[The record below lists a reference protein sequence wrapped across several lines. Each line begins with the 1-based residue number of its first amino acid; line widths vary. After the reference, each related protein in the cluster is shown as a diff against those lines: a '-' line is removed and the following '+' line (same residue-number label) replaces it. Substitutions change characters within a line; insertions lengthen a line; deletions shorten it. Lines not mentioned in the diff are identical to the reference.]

1 MLPGTTTEQELRR
14 ALTGT
19 QINAEIVL
27 VKTNQEGIDL
37 VEKGEVAA
45 YFADRATL
53 TFLLRKEKQAASL
66 LMADTYLSVE
76 PIALG
81 DAPRR
86 QRFPPRRRHG
96 AEPHLSA
103 GRDRADLQ
111 GGLRPAHH
119 AQPAAGGAVSD
130 RGLAG
135 LAARSPSVCIM
146 RLSVLDQSIAVAGR
160 PHDQSIRNT
169 VALAQHC
176 EALGYERF
184 WVSEHHNHPTIVG
197 TAPEIVIAAIA
208 ATTERIRI
216 GSAGIMLPHYAPFKV
231 AEVFRVLDALAPGR
245 IDLGLGR
252 APGSDGRTAFAL
264 NPAANERPEHF
275 PADVR
280 DLIAWVHNEP
290 LVDRHPF
297 AAVKAFP
304 QGATAPEVWILGS
317 SDYGAQ
323 VAALF
328 GLPYC
333 YAWFFSD
340 GAGGERAIELYKQ
353 HLSAERAPS
362 RAALGPLRLGAGRR
376 DDGRGAVPLHLARAL
391 AHAIATAASS
401 CRWRRPM
408 SPPRR
413 WRPTTRRASSASART
428 PSSAPA
434 PRSRPASRS

>member
-1 MLPGTTTEQELRR
+1 
-14 ALTGT
+14 
-19 QINAEIVL
+19 
-27 VKTNQEGIDL
+27 
-37 VEKGEVAA
+37 
-45 YFADRATL
+45 
-53 TFLLRKEKQAASL
+53 
-66 LMADTYLSVE
+66 
-76 PIALG
+76 
-81 DAPRR
+81 
-86 QRFPPRRRHG
+86 
-96 AEPHLSA
+96 
-103 GRDRADLQ
+103 
-111 GGLRPAHH
+111 
-119 AQPAAGGAVSD
+119 
-130 RGLAG
+130 
-135 LAARSPSVCIM
+135 M

-297 AAVKAFP
+297 AAVQAYP
-304 QGATAPEVWILGS
+304 QGPTAPEVWILGS

-340 GAGGERAIELYKQ
+340 GAGGERAIDLYKKSYRP
-353 HLSAERAPS
+353 SARHPEPHS
-362 RAALGPLRLGAGRR
+362 ALCVLGARR
-376 DDGRGAVPLHLARAL
+376 PDDGRGAVPFHPTRAV
-391 AHAIATAASS
+391 AHASRSGNPGAA
-401 CRWRRPM
+401 RVRPT

-413 WRPTTRRASSASART
+413 SPNTTRRASNSSART

-434 PRSRPASRS
+434 PRS

>member
-1 MLPGTTTEQELRR
+1 
-14 ALTGT
+14 
-19 QINAEIVL
+19 
-27 VKTNQEGIDL
+27 
-37 VEKGEVAA
+37 
-45 YFADRATL
+45 
-53 TFLLRKEKQAASL
+53 
-66 LMADTYLSVE
+66 
-76 PIALG
+76 
-81 DAPRR
+81 
-86 QRFPPRRRHG
+86 
-96 AEPHLSA
+96 
-103 GRDRADLQ
+103 
-111 GGLRPAHH
+111 
-119 AQPAAGGAVSD
+119 
-130 RGLAG
+130 
-135 LAARSPSVCIM
+135 M

-176 EALGYERF
+176 EALGYQRF

-208 ATTERIRI
+208 ATTQRIRI

-340 GAGGERAIELYKQ
+340 GTGGERAIDLYKRTYRP
-353 HLSAERAPS
+353 SARHPEPHSGLCVWALAAETMEQAQYHFTS
-362 RAALGPLRLGAGRR
+362 RALSRMHRDRGILAPLEAPDAAATALADYDQARVERFRKDSFVGTGPEVAARIEELRQRVGVDEMAVVTWTHDEDVRR
-376 DDGRGAVPLHLARAL
+376 ASYTHLARAMGF
-391 AHAIATAASS
+391 A
-401 CRWRRPM
+401 
-408 SPPRR
+408 PPG
-413 WRPTTRRASSASART
+413 
-428 PSSAPA
+428 
-434 PRSRPASRS
+434 

>member
-1 MLPGTTTEQELRR
+1 MSS
-14 ALTGT
+14 LT
-19 QINAEIVL
+19 
-27 VKTNQEGIDL
+27 
-37 VEKGEVAA
+37 
-45 YFADRATL
+45 
-53 TFLLRKEKQAASL
+53 
-66 LMADTYLSVE
+66 
-76 PIALG
+76 
-81 DAPRR
+81 
-86 QRFPPRRRHG
+86 
-96 AEPHLSA
+96 
-103 GRDRADLQ
+103 
-111 GGLRPAHH
+111 
-119 AQPAAGGAVSD
+119 
-130 RGLAG
+130 
-135 LAARSPSVCIM
+135 

-160 PHDQSIRNT
+160 PQDQSIRNT

-208 ATTERIRI
+208 ATTRRIRI

-245 IDLGLGR
+245 IDMGLGR

-275 PADVR
+275 PSDVR

-297 AAVKAFP
+297 AAVQAFP

-333 YAWFFSD
+333 YARFFSD
-340 GAGGERAIELYKQ
+340 GAGGQRAIDLYKRTYRPSVR
-353 HLSAERAPS
+353 HPEPRSGLCVWALAAETMDQAQYHFTS
-362 RAALGPLRLGAGRR
+362 RALSRINRDKGILLPLEAPDVAAAQPLSVHEQARMEQFRKDSFVGTGPEVAGRIR
-376 DDGRGAVPLHLARAL
+376 DLAAQVGVEEMAVVTWTHDEEVRRESYTQLARAFDL
-391 AHAIATAASS
+391 KG
-401 CRWRRPM
+401 
-408 SPPRR
+408 
-413 WRPTTRRASSASART
+413 
-428 PSSAPA
+428 
-434 PRSRPASRS
+434 

>member
-1 MLPGTTTEQELRR
+1 
-14 ALTGT
+14 
-19 QINAEIVL
+19 
-27 VKTNQEGIDL
+27 
-37 VEKGEVAA
+37 
-45 YFADRATL
+45 
-53 TFLLRKEKQAASL
+53 
-66 LMADTYLSVE
+66 
-76 PIALG
+76 
-81 DAPRR
+81 
-86 QRFPPRRRHG
+86 
-96 AEPHLSA
+96 
-103 GRDRADLQ
+103 
-111 GGLRPAHH
+111 
-119 AQPAAGGAVSD
+119 
-130 RGLAG
+130 
-135 LAARSPSVCIM
+135 M
-146 RLSVLDQSIAVAGR
+146 RLSVLDQSIAVADR

-169 VALAQHC
+169 VALAKHC
-176 EALGYERF
+176 EALDYDRF

-216 GSAGIMLPHYAPFKV
+216 GSAGIMLPHYAAFKV

-297 AAVKAFP
+297 AAVQAYP
-304 QGATAPEVWILGS
+304 QGPTAPEVWILGS

-340 GAGGERAIELYKQ
+340 GAGGERAIDLYKRNYRPSARHPEPHSALCVLALAAPTMEEAQ
-353 HLSAERAPS
+353 YHFTPRVLSRMH
-362 RAALGPLRLGAGRR
+362 RDRGILGPLESPEAAAATLATTYDPARVAQFRQDSFVGTGPEVAARIEELRTRVGVDEMAVVTWTHDEDARR
-376 DDGRGAVPLHLARAL
+376 TSYTELARA
-391 AHAIATAASS
+391 AGF
-401 CRWRRPM
+401 
-408 SPPRR
+408 
-413 WRPTTRRASSASART
+413 
-428 PSSAPA
+428 APKD
-434 PRSRPASRS
+434 S

>member
-1 MLPGTTTEQELRR
+1 M
-14 ALTGT
+14 
-19 QINAEIVL
+19 
-27 VKTNQEGIDL
+27 
-37 VEKGEVAA
+37 
-45 YFADRATL
+45 
-53 TFLLRKEKQAASL
+53 S
-66 LMADTYLSVE
+66 
-76 PIALG
+76 
-81 DAPRR
+81 
-86 QRFPPRRRHG
+86 
-96 AEPHLSA
+96 
-103 GRDRADLQ
+103 
-111 GGLRPAHH
+111 RPF
-119 AQPAAGGAVSD
+119 
-130 RGLAG
+130 
-135 LAARSPSVCIM
+135 

-160 PHDQSIRNT
+160 PQDQSIRNT
-169 VALAQHC
+169 VALAEHC

-197 TAPEIVIAAIA
+197 TAPEIVMAAIA
-208 ATTERIRI
+208 ARTERIRI
-216 GSAGIMLPHYAPFKV
+216 GSAGIMLPHYSAFKV

-304 QGATAPEVWILGS
+304 QSGTAPEIWILGS

-340 GAGGERAIELYKQ
+340 GAGGERAIDLYKRSYRP
-353 HLSAERAPS
+353 SARHPEPRSGLCVWALAAETMDKAQYHFTS
-362 RAALGPLRLGAGRR
+362 RALSRIQRDKGLLGPLLPPDEAAKVELTLHEQAKFDQFRKDSFVGTGPEVAQRITDLKERVGVNEMAVVTWTHDEEVRR
-376 DDGRGAVPLHLARAL
+376 QSYALLAEAYGF
-391 AHAIATAASS
+391 
-401 CRWRRPM
+401 
-408 SPPRR
+408 
-413 WRPTTRRASSASART
+413 
-428 PSSAPA
+428 A
-434 PRSRPASRS
+434 PRSSLR

>member
-1 MLPGTTTEQELRR
+1 
-14 ALTGT
+14 
-19 QINAEIVL
+19 
-27 VKTNQEGIDL
+27 
-37 VEKGEVAA
+37 
-45 YFADRATL
+45 
-53 TFLLRKEKQAASL
+53 
-66 LMADTYLSVE
+66 
-76 PIALG
+76 
-81 DAPRR
+81 
-86 QRFPPRRRHG
+86 
-96 AEPHLSA
+96 
-103 GRDRADLQ
+103 
-111 GGLRPAHH
+111 
-119 AQPAAGGAVSD
+119 
-130 RGLAG
+130 
-135 LAARSPSVCIM
+135 M
-146 RLSVLDQSIAVAGR
+146 RLSVLDQSIAVADR

-176 EALGYERF
+176 EALGYDRF

-208 ATTERIRI
+208 ATTKRIRI

-280 DLIAWVHNEP
+280 DLLAWVHNEP

-297 AAVKAFP
+297 AAVQAYP
-304 QGATAPEVWILGS
+304 QGPTAPEVWILGS

-340 GAGGERAIELYKQ
+340 GAGGERAIDLYKKSYRPSARHPEPHSALCVLAFAASTMEEAQ
-353 HLSAERAPS
+353 YHFTPRVLSRMH
-362 RAALGPLRLGAGRR
+362 RDRGILGPLESPDA
-376 DDGRGAVPLHLARAL
+376 AAAAL
-391 AHAIATAASS
+391 AKTYDPARVAQFRKDSFVGTGLEVVGRIEELKKRVGVDEMAVVTWTHDEEV
-401 CRWRRPM
+401 
-408 SPPRR
+408 
-413 WRPTTRRASSASART
+413 RRASYTELAKAAGFM
-428 PSSAPA
+428 P
-434 PRSRPASRS
+434 

>member
-1 MLPGTTTEQELRR
+1 M
-14 ALTGT
+14 
-19 QINAEIVL
+19 
-27 VKTNQEGIDL
+27 
-37 VEKGEVAA
+37 
-45 YFADRATL
+45 
-53 TFLLRKEKQAASL
+53 S
-66 LMADTYLSVE
+66 
-76 PIALG
+76 
-81 DAPRR
+81 
-86 QRFPPRRRHG
+86 
-96 AEPHLSA
+96 
-103 GRDRADLQ
+103 
-111 GGLRPAHH
+111 RPF
-119 AQPAAGGAVSD
+119 
-130 RGLAG
+130 
-135 LAARSPSVCIM
+135 
-146 RLSVLDQSIAVAGR
+146 RLSVLDQSIAVSGR
-160 PHDQSIRNT
+160 PHGDSIRNT
-169 VALAQHC
+169 VALAKHC

-197 TAPEIVIAAIA
+197 TAPEIVMAAIA

-216 GSAGIMLPHYAPFKV
+216 GSAGIMLPHYSPFKV

-245 IDLGLGR
+245 IDMGLGR

-340 GAGGERAIELYKQ
+340 GAGGQRAIDLYKRTYRPSER
-353 HLSAERAPS
+353 HPEPRSALCVWALAADTAEKAQYHFTS
-362 RAALGPLRLGAGRR
+362 RALSRINRDKNILGPLLPPDEAAQAPLADFERAKMEEFRKDSFVGTGPEVAARITELKEQVGVDEMAVVTWTHDEQVRR
-376 DDGRGAVPLHLARAL
+376 DSYAELAKAYGF
-391 AHAIATAASS
+391 
-401 CRWRRPM
+401 
-408 SPPRR
+408 
-413 WRPTTRRASSASART
+413 
-428 PSSAPA
+428 AP
-434 PRSRPASRS
+434 

>member
-1 MLPGTTTEQELRR
+1 MSK
-14 ALTGT
+14 LT
-19 QINAEIVL
+19 
-27 VKTNQEGIDL
+27 
-37 VEKGEVAA
+37 
-45 YFADRATL
+45 
-53 TFLLRKEKQAASL
+53 
-66 LMADTYLSVE
+66 
-76 PIALG
+76 
-81 DAPRR
+81 
-86 QRFPPRRRHG
+86 
-96 AEPHLSA
+96 
-103 GRDRADLQ
+103 
-111 GGLRPAHH
+111 
-119 AQPAAGGAVSD
+119 
-130 RGLAG
+130 
-135 LAARSPSVCIM
+135 

-160 PHDQSIRNT
+160 PQDQSIRNT
-169 VALAQHC
+169 VALAKHC
-176 EALGYERF
+176 EALGYQRF

-245 IDLGLGR
+245 IDMGLGR

-275 PADVR
+275 PSDVR

-340 GAGGERAIELYKQ
+340 GAGGKRAIDLYQ
-353 HLSAERAPS
+353 RTYRPSARHPEPHAGLCVWALAAETMEQAQYHFTS
-362 RAALGPLRLGAGRR
+362 RALSRINR
-376 DDGRGAVPLHLARAL
+376 DKGILVPLEAPDDRGTSAAHRA
-391 AHAIATAASS
+391 
-401 CRWRRPM
+401 
-408 SPPRR
+408 
-413 WRPTTRRASSASART
+413 
-428 PSSAPA
+428 
-434 PRSRPASRS
+434 